1 MPTKLYRYPEW
12 GRIAS
17 RTELKKCYESM
28 REEIS
33 NHKEAAKSD
42 RVIARK
48 MREKAD
54 EAIKENKTIN
64 RRLLTLSKKQKA
76 LDEAKKATY
85 WSGAAAISITILYET
100 WKVIGFP
107 GGRQW
112 ADWWEHEAVYGVL
125 MWSATCMF
133 GWFYKASRGE

>member
-1 MPTKLYRYPEW
+1 MPKFYNYPPWE
-12 GRIAS
+12 RVPS
-17 RTELKKCYESM
+17 RDDAREYYEAM
-28 REEIS
+28 RGEIS
-33 NHKEAAKSD
+33 QYKEEAKS
-42 RVIARK
+42 ARIVSK
-48 MREKAD
+48 QYRAQRD
-54 EAIKENKTIN
+54 EISSENKVIN
-64 RRLLTLSKKQKA
+64 KRLLTLSKKQKA
-76 LDEAKKATY
+76 LDEAKKASY

-112 ADWWEHEAVYGVL
+112 ASWWEHEAVYGVL

>member
-1 MPTKLYRYPEW
+1 MPKFYTYPPW
-12 GRIAS
+12 DRVPS
-17 RTELKKCYESM
+17 RSDAKEYYEAM
-28 REEIS
+28 REEI
-33 NHKEAAKSD
+33 NNYKESAKSN
-42 RVIARK
+42 RIMAK
-48 MREKAD
+48 KYSNKAD
-54 EAIKENKTIN
+54 EATKENKTIN
-64 RRLLTLSKKQKA
+64 KRLLTLSKKQKA
-76 LDEAKKATY
+76 LDEAKKASY

-112 ADWWEHEAVYGVL
+112 ASWWEHEAVYGVL